1 MLSADYILIF
11 FIANSTVPV
20 PS

>member
-1 MLSADYILIF
+1 MVSEDYILIF
-11 FIANSTVPV
+11 FIANSMLPV